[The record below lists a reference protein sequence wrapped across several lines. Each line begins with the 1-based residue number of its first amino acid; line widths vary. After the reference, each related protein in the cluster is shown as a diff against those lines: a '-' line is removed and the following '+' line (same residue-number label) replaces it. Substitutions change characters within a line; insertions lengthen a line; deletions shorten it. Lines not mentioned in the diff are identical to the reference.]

1 MKKQKLKKVTKELQ
15 TGDILKPIDINSIG
29 SNGDPCFGKEYDL
42 SSQECRM
49 CGDSE
54 LCCIKFAELMGK
66 TRKELEQE
74 NQYKDI
80 EILVDEVAAKK
91 TFRAL
96 KRKGESKK
104 VILDKLQAKY
114 QITRE
119 EARHLYKKFNDKQ

>member
-1 MKKQKLKKVTKELQ
+1 MEKKKLKKATKELQ
-15 TGDILKPIDINSIG
+15 KGDILKPLDISSIG
-29 SNGDPCFGKEYDL
+29 SNGDPCFGKSYDL

-80 EILVDEVAAKK
+80 EVLVDEVAAKK

-96 KRKGESKK
+96 KRKGETKK
-104 VILDKLQAKY
+104 TILDKLQAKY
-114 QITRE
+114 QVTRE
-119 EARHLYKKFNDKQ
+119 EARHLYKKFNDKN